1 MTVIR
6 PNSISGVSSITGSGG
21 DISIFRADGTAADV
35 TVNNITGIA
44 VTFSDATFSGT
55 TGIQLPK
62 GTTAQRVN
70 TQASFRYNTQTDLP
84 EYYNGN
90 AWVQIDSPPTVSSVS
105 PTEVASASGGN
116 ITFTINGTRFSV
128 GATVKFISNTG
139 QILTASSV
147 TRVSSTQLTAV
158 IAKNSFVNAQEPYD
172 VQVTNATNLS
182 SILANQINV
191 DNDPAWVTSS
201 GSLGSFSNYQSV
213 NVTVSATDSDGDAVT
228 FSIVS
233 GALPSGLSLN
243 ASTGAITGTLG
254 AVGSSTTTTFTIRAT
269 SNGKTADRSFSFV
282 QTGVG
287 SNVYAGA
294 TSAYTWT
301 KPAGLTSIVAYIWGA
316 GGGGGGAENGNTNYG
331 SSGGSGGYAKATIDV
346 SGVSALYLVAG
357 KGGTSGHVAN
367 NSVNVG
373 GGNGGGLSGIFDNS
387 NLAHSAAVLIAG
399 AGGGGSGDSNGQGGP
414 GGGGGGANQNGRD
427 GIGDARISQRT
438 QGLGGTTSGG
448 GAAGNASNS
457 GSYTHTNPTAGSA
470 LQGGSS
476 ASQVSGQTLRASNYL
491 GGGRAYIAT
500 NGNWMGGAG
509 GSGYYG
515 GGGGMAG
522 YAGGGGGGSGYKDSS
537 VTSSVNGTVG
547 NDGSGQSTTAA
558 PENSSTYYASG
569 VAVGGATMTNGGD
582 GRIVLVY

>member
-6 PNSISGVSSITGSGG
+6 PSSISGINSITGQGG
-21 DISIFRADGTAADV
+21 DILFFRADGTNADV
-35 TVNNITGIA
+35 FINNLTG
-44 VTFSDATFSGT
+44 VGATFSGT
-55 TGIQLPK
+55 GGIQLPK

-70 TQASFRYNTQTDLP
+70 TEASLRYNSETDLP

-90 AWVQIDSPPTVSSVS
+90 QWVQIDSPPSITSVS

-116 ITFTINGTRFSV
+116 ITFTINGARFSV

-139 QILTASSV
+139 QQLTASTV

-182 SILANQINV
+182 SILADQINV
-191 DNDPAWVTSS
+191 DNEPAWVTSS

-213 NVTVSATDSDGDAVT
+213 NVTLSATDSDGDAVT
-228 FSIVS
+228 FSIVT

-243 ASTGAITGTLG
+243 TSTGAITGTLG
-254 AVGSSTTTTFTIRAT
+254 AVGSSTTTTFTVRAT
-269 SNGKTADRSFSFV
+269 ANGKTADRSFSIV
-282 QTGVG
+282 ETGVG

-316 GGGGGGAENGNTNYG
+316 GGGGGAHEDGSGGKG

-357 KGGTSGHVAN
+357 KGGTSGQVTN
-367 NSVNVG
+367 NSINVG

-399 AGGGGSGDSNGQGGP
+399 AGGGGSGDSNGQAGE
-414 GGGGGGANQNGRD
+414 GGGGGGANNNGRD
-427 GIGDARISQRT
+427 GIPDERIGQRT
-438 QGLGGTTSGG
+438 QGLGGTTSAG
-448 GAAGNASNS
+448 GAAANAPSS
-457 GSYTHTNPTAGSA
+457 GGYTHTNPTAGSA
-470 LQGGSS
+470 LQGGNSG
-476 ASQVSGQTLRASNYL
+476 SQTSGQSLRPSSYL

-500 NGNWMGGAG
+500 NGNWMGGGG

-515 GGGGMAG
+515 GGGGICG
-522 YAGGGGGGSGYKDSS
+522 YAGGGGGGSGYAKGS
-537 VTSSVNGTVG
+537 VCSAIAGTTG
-547 NDGSGQSTTAA
+547 SDGSQQSTTAA
-558 PENSSTYYASG
+558 PENSSIYYASG
-569 VAVGGATMTNGGD
+569 VAQGGMPAADGGD
-582 GRIVLVY
+582 GRVVLVY